1 MNSTFESGFCLASNI
16 TFMVL
21 KIGLTGGLGSGKST
35 IAKVFEVL
43 GIPVYYA
50 DTEAK
55 RIMNEDPL
63 LKAEIVRQFG
73 PESYADNQLN
83 RPYLSTIV
91 FNNRDKLA
99 LLNSIVHPATIRDS
113 KEWINRQSTPYAI
126 KEAALIF
133 ESGSQDSLDYI
144 IGVSAPTH
152 LRIQRAMQRDQLTRE
167 QVQQRMSK
175 QIEEVI
181 KMHLCDFVVYNDEVK
196 PVIPQVLEI
205 HKKLIALAKK
215 CS

>member
-1 MNSTFESGFCLASNI
+1 
-16 TFMVL
+16 MVL

-35 IAKVFEVL
+35 IAKIFEVL

-55 RIMNEDPL
+55 RIMNGDPR
-63 LKAEIVRQFG
+63 LKAEIIKNFG
-73 PESYADNQLN
+73 SESYSDNQLN
-83 RPYLSTIV
+83 RQYLSAIV
-91 FNNRDKLA
+91 FNNKDKLS
-99 LLNSIVHPATIRDS
+99 LLNSLVHPATIRDS
-113 KEWINRQSTPYAI
+113 KEWISKQTTPYAI

-133 ESGSQDSLDYI
+133 ESGTQEYLDYV

-167 QVQQRMSK
+167 QVLQRISK

-181 KMHLCDFVVYNDEVK
+181 KMHLCDFVIYNDEVK
-196 PVIPQVLEI
+196 PVIPQVLEL
-205 HKKLIALAKK
+205 HKKLTALAKA
-215 CS
+215 

>member
-1 MNSTFESGFCLASNI
+1 M
-16 TFMVL
+16 L

-35 IAKVFEVL
+35 IAKIFEVL

-55 RIMNEDPL
+55 RIMNDDPQ
-63 LKAEIVRQFG
+63 LKAEIRKHFG
-73 PESYADNQLN
+73 DEAYIENQLN
-83 RPYLSTIV
+83 RPYLSSIV

-113 KEWINRQSTPYAI
+113 KEWINKQITPYAI

-133 ESGSQDSLDYI
+133 ESGSQESLDYV
-144 IGVSAPTH
+144 IGVSAPAH
-152 LRIQRAMQRDQLTRE
+152 LRIERAMQRDQLSRE

-181 KMHLCDFVVYNDEVK
+181 KMHLCDFVIYNDEVK
-196 PVIPQVLEI
+196 PVIPQVLEL
-205 HKKLIALAKK
+205 HKKLSALSKK
-215 CS
+215 